1 MLTKLVLLN
10 SCSYQLAEL
19 DFTRGDSMQLVGS
32 NNVGKSSLIYALNF
46 LFLVN
51 KNLMSFSGERSA
63 DKETLAHYFP
73 EPARSFIVFEIRK
86 PRQTYCM
93 FVHRKGDGELRYVRF
108 DHPYQRDLFFAQA
121 RKGKTLR
128 DFRGVIG
135 HLNRQAVKIQNYTQQ
150 QEVLRTIYQIGRNND
165 AAVWLTKSSKT
176 IGYANSFSKVYRYL
190 INSKLITNDAL
201 KDILLVADNRDQ
213 EQLSYS
219 RQNIQQI
226 DRLRMES
233 QKLHVLRTIREE
245 FDAFQ
250 QKSRSVR
257 QQYEGL
263 CQRAA
268 AFRVSAKNTLADL
281 LITRRKKEAEEEGLR
296 DRLLEKGRER
306 DQLNRRMGSIQGEL
320 QQARSQWRSDKE
332 TEKSLLALPAAA
344 LLRQQIQNLESELE
358 RVTYR
363 LRDFQDYGLEAAT
376 TLQNQL
382 ARLERKQQQLHRQR
396 EEIDDWLIAHIT
408 DQPELRTLLHSILQ
422 PEVSRLSRTA
432 IAQKITTGDRIIRL
446 FDGLIQLP
454 EDFPLSEV
462 TGPDE
467 LEEEYAQVEREITR
481 LRKLLDTA
489 GRQEE
494 LKSQRNQLRRE
505 RDRVQQQLQQVDDLA
520 RVQEDLQAGQQTM
533 NRLEQEEQELEQKLA
548 LLRENMHEL
557 ENGIQVVAGELRE
570 NHQRYQSIERDLR
583 TLDQLQ
589 LPAWGEEE
597 IVPTVSS
604 VDLEEQLRSLQKDER
619 SLREDREQKN
629 HLFVQL
635 KSRTGYDLSDEEA
648 FIETLEQELISMED
662 KERSIRALLD
672 NIAVQFANPARKFL
686 DSYLE
691 FREFIQREFNRKLS
705 AIQISNLERLQVELE
720 PNEKLQQDLANIA
733 DLSLQSEGL
742 FRLEE
747 STSNRLGVLQH
758 YLEKGIV
765 VRFAEL
771 FNLRLRLTVNGKERS
786 VDLAKQVESD
796 GTDRMLRLIIIM
808 VVISRLSLRTP
819 DNRVVLFIDEIA
831 TIDGKNRPQLV
842 DFCRQHHFYP
852 IFAAPD
858 FVDGFERYVMIRR
871 NDSGQ
876 LIVEE
881 DKHYIDVD
889 RKAKSTV

>member
-1 MLTKLVLLN
+1 
-10 SCSYQLAEL
+10 
-19 DFTRGDSMQLVGS
+19 MQLVGS

-73 EPARSFIVFEIRK
+73 EPSRSFIVFEIRK
-86 PRQTYCM
+86 PRQTYCI

-108 DHPYQRDLFFAQA
+108 DHPYQRDIFFAKA
-121 RKGKTLR
+121 KKGKTLR

-150 QEVLRTIYQIGRNND
+150 QDVLRAIYQIGRNND

-176 IGYANSFSKVYRYL
+176 IGYSNSFSKVYRYL

-201 KDILLVADNRDQ
+201 KDILLIADNRDQ

-233 QKLHVLRTIREE
+233 QKLQVLRTIREE

-250 QKSRSVR
+250 QKSRTVR
-257 QQYEGL
+257 QQYDGL

-281 LITRRKKEAEEEGLR
+281 LITRRKKEEEEETLR
-296 DRLLEKGRER
+296 DQLLEKGRER
-306 DQLNRRMGSIQGEL
+306 DQLNRQMGSMQGEL
-320 QQARSQWRSDKE
+320 QQMRVQVRTQKE
-332 TEKSLLALPAAA
+332 SAAALFALPAAE
-344 LLRQQIQNLESELE
+344 LLQQQIQNLDSELE
-358 RVTYR
+358 QVTYR
-363 LRDFQDYGLEAAT
+363 LRDFQDYGSESTDKLHE
-376 TLQNQL
+376 QL
-382 ARLERKQQQLHRQR
+382 TRLEQKQQRLQQQR
-396 EEIDDWLIAHIT
+396 DKIDDWLIAHIT

-422 PEVSRLSRTA
+422 PEISRLPRTA
-432 IAQKITTGDRIIRL
+432 IEQKITSGDRTIRL
-446 FDGLIQLP
+446 FDGAIRLP
-454 EDFPLSEV
+454 DDFPLSEV
-462 TGPDE
+462 TGPEE
-467 LEEEYAQVEREITR
+467 LVEESRQVEREAAR
-481 LRKLLDTA
+481 LRKLMDTA
-489 GRQEE
+489 SRQDELRRQREELRSRRDKVRQEWQAVE
-494 LKSQRNQLRRE
+494 G
-505 RDRVQQQLQQVDDLA
+505 LA
-520 RVQEDLQAGQQTM
+520 QIQEDLKAGQQSIT
-533 NRLEQEEQELEQKLA
+533 RLEQEEQELEQKLV
-548 LLRENMHEL
+548 LLRETMREL
-557 ENGIQVVAGELRE
+557 ENGIQVVGDELRE
-570 NHQRYQSIERDLR
+570 NHQRYQSLERDLR

-597 IVPTVSS
+597 IVPTISTE
-604 VDLEEQLRSLQKDER
+604 DLEGQLRALQKDER
-619 SLREDREQKN
+619 SLREEREQKN

-648 FIETLEQELISMED
+648 FIQTLEQELISMDD

-705 AIQISNLERLQVELE
+705 EIQISNLERLQVELE

-742 FRLEE
+742 FRLED

-842 DFCRQHHFYP
+842 EFCRQHHFYP

-871 NDSGQ
+871 NASDH
-876 LIVEE
+876 LVVEQ

-889 RKAKSTV
+889 RKAKTTA

>member
-10 SCSYQLAEL
+10 SCSYQLSEL
-19 DFTRGDSMQLVGS
+19 DFTKGDSMQLVGS

-73 EPARSFIVFEIRK
+73 EPGRSFIVFEIRK

-93 FVHRKGDGELRYVRF
+93 FVHRKGDGELRYVQF
-108 DHPYQRDLFFAQA
+108 DHPYERDIFFAQA
-121 RKGKTLR
+121 KKGKTLR

-135 HLNRQAVKIQNYTQQ
+135 HLNRMAVKIQNYTQQ
-150 QEVLRTIYQIGRNND
+150 QDVLRTIYQIGRNND

-176 IGYANSFSKVYRYL
+176 IGYSNSFSKVYRYL

-201 KDILLVADNRDQ
+201 KDILLIADNRDQ

-233 QKLHVLRTIREE
+233 QKLQVLRTIREE

-257 QQYEGL
+257 QRYEEL

-268 AFRVSAKNTLADL
+268 SFRVSAKSALADL
-281 LITRRKKEAEEEGLR
+281 LITRRKKEEEEEVLR
-296 DRLLEKGRER
+296 DQLLERGRER

-320 QQARSQWRSDKE
+320 QQSREQVRIQKE
-332 TEKSLLALPAAA
+332 AETTLLALPAAE
-344 LLRQQIQNLESELE
+344 LLHQEVQNLDSELDQ
-358 RVTYR
+358 VTYR
-363 LRDFQDYGLEAAT
+363 LRDFQDYGAESAGSLER
-376 TLQNQL
+376 QL
-382 ARLERKQQQLHRQR
+382 AQVERKQRQLKEQR
-396 EEIDDWLIAHIT
+396 EKIDDWLIAHIT
-408 DQPELRTLLHSILQ
+408 DQPGLRTLLHSILK
-422 PEVSRLSRTA
+422 PEISRLSRTA
-432 IAQKITTGDRIIRL
+432 IEQKITAGDHTIRL
-446 FDGLIQLP
+446 FDGVIRLP
-454 EDFPLSEV
+454 DDFPLSEV
-462 TGPDE
+462 TGPEE
-467 LEEEYAQVEREITR
+467 LAAEHERIERETAR

-489 GRQEE
+489 GRQDE
-494 LKSQRNQLRRE
+494 LRHQRQELRRR
-505 RDRVQQQLQQVDDLA
+505 RDKARQNMLEVEGLVQ
-520 RVQEDLQAGQQTM
+520 VQEDLKAGQQTI
-533 NRLEQEEQELEQKLA
+533 NRLMQEEQELEQKLA
-548 LLRENMHEL
+548 LLRENMREL
-557 ENGIQVVAGELRE
+557 ENGIQVVGDDLRE
-570 NHQRYQSIERDLR
+570 NHQRYQSMERDLR

-597 IVPTVSS
+597 IVPTLSMD
-604 VDLEEQLRSLQKDER
+604 DLEGQLRTLQKNER
-619 SLREDREQKN
+619 SLREEREQKN

-648 FIETLEQELISMED
+648 FIQTLEQELISMDD

-705 AIQISNLERLQVELE
+705 EIQISNLERLQVELE

-733 DLSLQSEGL
+733 DLSLHSEGL

-747 STSNRLGVLQH
+747 STSNRLGVLQY

-765 VRFAEL
+765 VHFSEL

-786 VDLAKQVESD
+786 VDLSKQVESD

-819 DNRVVLFIDEIA
+819 ENRVVLFIDEIA

-871 NDSGQ
+871 NGSGQ
-876 LIVEE
+876 LTVEE

-889 RKAKSTV
+889 RHVNTGV